1 MRLVICDDHRLLTE
15 ALASMLS
22 AQGHVI
28 EGIAYNADELM
39 QVVAGSDPD
48 ICLLDVNLAG
58 GTEGLTVARKMLE
71 THPRTKVVILSATS
85 DPSVVAEAIDAGVVG
100 FVRKDQNASRIIR
113 TLERVEAGEMAID
126 GDLLR
131 AAVRATPASPR
142 SDTSRMLSFLTPKE
156 RAVLLLLLDGSS
168 TAEIARSLGIATSTA
183 RTHVQN
189 VLVKLGAHSRLQA
202 TAMVA
207 NAGALDE
214 LRSGSVDGPVR
225 PSRR

>member
-22 AQGHVI
+22 TQGHVI
-28 EGIAYNADELM
+28 EGIAYSADELLR
-39 QVVAGSDPD
+39 VVAASDPD
-48 ICLLDVNLAG
+48 VCVLDVNLAG
-58 GTEGLTVARKMLE
+58 GTEGLTVARELAEK
-71 THPRTKVVILSATS
+71 HPRTKVVILSAVS

-100 FVRKDQNASRIIR
+100 FVRKDQKASRIIS
-113 TLERVEAGEMAID
+113 TLERVAAGEMAID

-131 AAVRATPASPR
+131 AAVRATPTSPR
-142 SDTSRMLSFLTPKE
+142 SDTSRMLSFLTAKE
-156 RAVLLLLLDGSS
+156 RAVLLLLVDGSS

-189 VLVKLGAHSRLQA
+189 VLVKLGVHSRLQA
-202 TAMVA
+202 TAMIA

-214 LRSGSVDGPVR
+214 LRAGSLGGDQVGR
-225 PSRR
+225 